1 MFRAFINR
9 EVHYVIRFR
18 VLAMAALVVAG
29 TVETTRAQVEISAR
43 SAQVRFG
50 GRLHSQFATSS
61 AEGGKSTDFFTRRAR
76 FTLDIGVTD
85 LLDARV
91 QPDFGEGELDLK
103 DAYFRLNVSRGF
115 RFSVG
120 QFKRAFDIFEL
131 NSSTD
136 IVVVE
141 RTGRINGFSGCAGP
155 GGMCTLSRFTEKLA
169 YSDRDI
175 GFKADGSIGDR
186 LSYMATLTNG
196 TGTAGADENSG
207 KSLAGRMTVRL
218 ADGVSASANV
228 SRHDYVGPHGESAAA
243 TAFGGD
249 LEIGG
254 FRSGTHLQV
263 GLIGG
268 ANWRLPESGGEI
280 PSFLTGQVILSR
292 YVPLENGSFEAVEP
306 MARVSWGDPHR
317 GVVDDGGLLLTPGLF
332 LYVAGKNRIGA
343 NVDIYDSAADT
354 REISFKLQTYLYY

>member
-1 MFRAFINR
+1 
-9 EVHYVIRFR
+9 VIRFR
-18 VLAMAALVVAG
+18 MLAMAVLCAAG
-29 TVETTRAQVEISAR
+29 TAETTRAQVEITAR

-76 FTLDIGVTD
+76 FTLDIGVSE

-91 QPDFGEGELDLK
+91 QPDFGGGELELK
-103 DAYFRLNVSRGF
+103 DAYFRLNVSPGF

-155 GGMCTLSRFTEKLA
+155 GGTCTLSRFTEKLA

-196 TGTAGADENSG
+196 TGTSGADENSG
-207 KSLAGRMTVRL
+207 KSVAGRVTLRL
-218 ADGVSASANV
+218 ADGVSVSANV
-228 SRHDYVGPHGESAAA
+228 SRHDFVGPHGEGATA

-268 ANWRLPESGGEI
+268 ANWRKPRSDEGET

-292 YVPLENGSFEAVEP
+292 HVPLESGSFEAVEP
-306 MARVSWGDPHR
+306 MARVSWGDPDR
-317 GVVDDGGLLLTPGLF
+317 VSGGDGGLLLTPGLF

-343 NVDIYDSAADT
+343 NLDIYDSAAGR
-354 REISFKLQTYLYY
+354 REVSLKLQTYLYY

>member
-1 MFRAFINR
+1 MSRLRA
-9 EVHYVIRFR
+9 
-18 VLAMAALVVAG
+18 LAMAALVVAG
-29 TVETTRAQVEISAR
+29 TAEAALAQVEISAR
-43 SAQVRFG
+43 SAEVRFG

-91 QPDFGEGELDLK
+91 QPDFGGGELDLK
-103 DAYFRLNVSRGF
+103 DAYFRLNVSPGF

-141 RTGRINGFSGCAGP
+141 RTGRINGLRGCAGP
-155 GGMCTLSRFTEKLA
+155 GGTCTLSRFTEKLA

-175 GFKADGSIGDR
+175 GFKADGSLGDR

-196 TGTAGADENSG
+196 TGTAGSDENSG
-207 KSLAGRMTVRL
+207 KSLAGRVTLRL

-228 SRHDYVGPHGESAAA
+228 SRHDYVGPHGEGASA

-268 ANWRLPESGGEI
+268 ANWRLPESAGGEV
-280 PSFLTGQVILSR
+280 PSFLTAQAILSR
-292 YVPLENGSFEAVEP
+292 YVPLENANFEAVEP

-317 GVVDDGGLLLTPGLF
+317 GAADDGGLLVTPGLF

-343 NVDIYDSAADT
+343 NLDIYDSGTGT
-354 REISFKLQTYLYY
+354 REVSFKLQTYLYY

>member
-1 MFRAFINR
+1 
-9 EVHYVIRFR
+9 VIRFR

-29 TVETTRAQVEISAR
+29 TAETMRAQVEISAR

-91 QPDFGEGELDLK
+91 QPDFGGGELDLK

-120 QFKRAFDIFEL
+120 QFKRAFDIFQL
-131 NSSTD
+131 DSSTD

-155 GGMCTLSRFTEKLA
+155 GGTCTLSRFTEKLA

-175 GFKADGSIGDR
+175 GFRADGSLGDR

-196 TGTAGADENSG
+196 TGTTGADENAG
-207 KSLAGRMTVRL
+207 KSLAGRVTLRL

-228 SRHDYVGPHGESAAA
+228 SRHDYVGPHGEGAAA
-243 TAFGGD
+243 TAVGGD
-249 LEIGG
+249 LEIGS

-268 ANWRLPESGGEI
+268 ANWRLPESAGGEI

-292 YVPLENGSFEAVEP
+292 YVPLENASFEAVEP
-306 MARVSWGDPHR
+306 MARVSWGDPNR

-343 NVDIYDSAADT
+343 NLDIYNSAAGT